1 MAWPVNDSRWDSRWA
16 PPRKADGSC
25 GGLSKV
31 YDDERSRGAA
41 ISGQLLAEP
50 SQEDGYEGASARLER
65 ALGRLEASVRG
76 LNGRMRAHAR
86 IEIDT
91 QRLVNERAKFASE
104 LEKANGRAKRLDESA
119 HEVSRRLVDAMETV
133 RQVLAK

>member
-1 MAWPVNDSRWDSRWA
+1 MMPRW
-16 PPRKADGSC
+16 
-25 GGLSKV
+25 
-31 YDDERSRGAA
+31 SRGTA
-41 ISGQLLAEP
+41 ITGQFLADQ
-50 SQEDGYEGASARLER
+50 SLEDGYEGASARLER

-86 IEIDT
+86 IEVDT
-91 QRLVNERAKFASE
+91 QRLVNERAKFAAD
-104 LEKANGRAKRLDESA
+104 LDKANGRAKRLDESA